1 MKNIIIIVALM
12 VISMLSAN
20 CQNIGDIPAQ
30 AKEKIELKGWSTAYD
45 FNNDKWIIWGD
56 KIQTLE
62 RRVIVKMRVSGTEN
76 PYTGEYDYMNYKGGS
91 LFLCENSII
100 FSVDDPNADWGWSSQ
115 KYVEFWYDYNS
126 ASKQYKS
133 HKSAYFLPVET
144 TYNMFY
150 NNEAEL
156 VNWLKNQLKNK
167 AVDYAPVMVQFISF
181 RKPVVTFDLYSY
193 SDTELKNFNKI
204 IFSLPEDKGTVTTD
218 KLNRYPSPIN
228 SNKSIKDY
236 IEWILS
242 YRPLNSIYMSKTI
255 NANLEFVIEADGS
268 VSSLIIN
275 GGEYCVSSDQTRHY
289 LSFDS
294 HKKGLNNWM
303 ASVINTLKFNPGMLN
318 GKPIRTCCKI
328 TINSEPDIDK
338 FKVGDNAFVVFNNGK
353 FGIVDWNEHV
363 LLDCI
368 YDAIIKLSSKNNYL
382 DIVKDGKHGLIFG
395 YPYKTPDLKYDQIT
409 KFTDNSWEVVADGF
423 HGVIKESGCVIPI
436 LYYSI
441 NIINIDDYIFYD
453 AINGKRHTLYK
464 KNTWDMVLE
473 YNFSSDE
480 TIKTFDVEKMIWKKQ
495 NVKSKKYGLI
505 DKNSNTII
513 PCEYD
518 VIQKFSV
525 KYKNYQDD
533 IVYFKKGDKHGVIR
547 YGSLAEPKYWF
558 KEIDLKNNNLLHQGA
573 YVDLNY
579 TFWVKFEGQD
589 KWGLIRI
596 FSNGTYDTL
605 IGPEFDEIIADRIVR
620 KGNKQYQIEID
631 ANGKIK
637 KTKVK
642 K

>member
-1 MKNIIIIVALM
+1 MKNIIIIAVLM

-20 CQNIGDIPAQ
+20 CQNIGDISAQ
-30 AKEKIELKGWSTAYD
+30 SKEKIELKGWSTAYD

-56 KIQTLE
+56 KTQTLE

-193 SDTELKNFNKI
+193 SDTDLKNFNKI

-242 YRPLNSIYMSKTI
+242 YRPVNSIYISETI

-275 GGEYCVSSDQTRHY
+275 GGEYCVSSDQTWQY

-294 HKKGLNNWM
+294 DKKGINNWI
-303 ASVINTLKFNPGMLN
+303 ASVINSLKFNPGMLN
-318 GKPIRTCCKI
+318 GKPVRTCCRFKI
-328 TINSEPDIDK
+328 S
-338 FKVGDNAFVVFNNGK
+338 FKHDNEKYKYGDNAFIMFNNGK
-353 FGIVDWNEHV
+353 YGIVDKNFNV
-363 LLDCI
+363 LLDFV
-368 YDAIIKLSSKNNYL
+368 YDTIIKINNNCL
-382 DIVKDGKHGLIFG
+382 EIVKDGKHGLIFG
-395 YPYKTPDLKYDQIT
+395 NNYIKTELYDEIT
-409 KFTDNSWEVVADGF
+409 KFDEKCWKVAKNG
-423 HGVIKESGCVIPI
+423 
-436 LYYSI
+436 LYG
-441 NIINIDDYIFYD
+441 IINQSGQIIPVVYDKISAKNIDGYTFYETVSG
-453 AINGKRHTLYK
+453 IRHTLYK
-464 KNTWDMVLE
+464 ITWNVLLE
-473 YNFSSDE
+473 FNFTNNESI
-480 TIKTFDVEKMIWKKQ
+480 TTFDVSKMIWKKQ

-505 DKNSNTII
+505 DKNDKTII

-642 K
+642 KS